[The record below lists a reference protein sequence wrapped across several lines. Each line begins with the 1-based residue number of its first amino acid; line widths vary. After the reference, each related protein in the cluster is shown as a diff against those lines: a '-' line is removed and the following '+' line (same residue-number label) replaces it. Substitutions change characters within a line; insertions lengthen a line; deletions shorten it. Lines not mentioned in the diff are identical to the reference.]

1 MPARDQR
8 VVLFDLD
15 GVLVDSRAPITGC
28 INDALIAHGLP
39 SQPAESLERFIGPPL
54 VSSFAELT
62 GEAADSALVM
72 SCVSAYRTCYA
83 DVSLRETT
91 VVPGMIAVLDEVV
104 KPYRLAVATSKPL
117 MFAEPLLDA
126 VGLRSFFELCAG
138 PELDASAEDKAV
150 TIAGAVERLG
160 CPRALMV
167 GDRGL
172 DIVGAH
178 RCSIPA
184 VAVTWGAGTVEEL
197 RGAHP
202 DAIVDA
208 PDELP
213 GAIAAIMAAATN

>member
-1 MPARDQR
+1 MPAGDQR
-8 VVLFDLD
+8 AVLFDLD
-15 GVLVDSRAPITGC
+15 GVLWDSRAPITGC

-39 SQPAESLERFIGPPL
+39 SQPAKSLDRFIGPPL
-54 VSSFAELT
+54 VGSFAELT

-83 DVSLRETT
+83 DVCYARPRWCL
-91 VVPGMIAVLDEVV
+91 GMIAVLDEVV
-104 KPYRLAVATSKPL
+104 KRYRLAVATSKPL
-117 MFAEPLLDA
+117 MFAEPL
-126 VGLRSFFELCAG
+126 RTPSRPRWFFELCAG

-150 TIAGAVERLG
+150 TIAGALERLG

-178 RCSIPA
+178 RCSIQA

-202 DAIVDA
+202 DAIIDA

-213 GAIAAIMAAATN
+213 GAIAAIMAKATN